1 MKRRKSWVI
10 LFITYVIV
18 PFIVAIEAL
27 EDNNLKQSDNEAE
40 EQIFVVPSMK
50 MEGISAN
57 SNSHVPQVEV
67 NYRGQPF
74 VETKVSTTTSSS
86 SEVITSS
93 VQPASI
99 QTTRGK

>member
-10 LFITYVIV
+10 LLVACVIV

-27 EDNNLKQSDNEAE
+27 EDLKESDKKNEAK
-40 EQIFVVPSMK
+40 EQIFVFPSMK

-74 VETKVSTTTSSS
+74 VETTVSTTTSSS

>member
-40 EQIFVVPSMK
+40 EQIFVFPSMK

-57 SNSHVPQVEV
+57 SNSE
-67 NYRGQPF
+67 
-74 VETKVSTTTSSS
+74 ST
-86 SEVITSS
+86 
-93 VQPASI
+93 
-99 QTTRGK
+99 

>member
-27 EDNNLKQSDNEAE
+27 EDNKQSDNEAE
-40 EQIFVVPSMK
+40 EQIFVFPSMK

>member
-27 EDNNLKQSDNEAE
+27 EDSNLKQSDNEAE
-40 EQIFVVPSMK
+40 EQIFVFPSMK

>member
-40 EQIFVVPSMK
+40 EQIFVFPSMK

>member
-1 MKRRKSWVI
+1 MKRRNSWVI

-40 EQIFVVPSMK
+40 EQIFVFPSMK